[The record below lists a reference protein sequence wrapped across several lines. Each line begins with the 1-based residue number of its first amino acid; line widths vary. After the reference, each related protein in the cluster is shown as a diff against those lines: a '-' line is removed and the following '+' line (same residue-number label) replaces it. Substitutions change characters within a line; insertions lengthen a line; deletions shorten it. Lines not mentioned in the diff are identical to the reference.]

1 MLLMS
6 KQEHQELKME
16 SLEWKLE
23 DSKPK
28 LDIDRTLSA
37 YKQRGV

>member
-1 MLLMS
+1 MS
-6 KQEHQELKME
+6 KQESQELKME

-28 LDIDRTLSA
+28 LDTDRMLSA
-37 YKQRGV
+37 YKQQVV